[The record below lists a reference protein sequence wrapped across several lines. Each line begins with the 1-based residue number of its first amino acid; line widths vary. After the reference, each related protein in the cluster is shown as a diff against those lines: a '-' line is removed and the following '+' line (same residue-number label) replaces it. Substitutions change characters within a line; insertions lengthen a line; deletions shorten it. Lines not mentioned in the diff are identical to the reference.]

1 MTLLLHPAMPYAI
14 ELQALVPSQLAK
26 AERENRPVGVAIRV
40 LAQVPFVG
48 NRLLAH
54 YFNRTS
60 QRLAQHAVWFRGARS
75 RVADDKSESLIDE
88 DFDLSELLD
97 RFADR
102 LQILRAGLLS
112 LQTTMP
118 HGGSSPALDAMR
130 LVLRTSTDLFEEVLA
145 LKTDLLEHD
154 ADRAPREEG
163 WSASTPEEVQK
174 LLERL

>member
-1 MTLLLHPAMPYAI
+1 
-14 ELQALVPSQLAK
+14 
-26 AERENRPVGVAIRV
+26 
-40 LAQVPFVG
+40 
-48 NRLLAH
+48 
-54 YFNRTS
+54 
-60 QRLAQHAVWFRGARS
+60 VWFRGARS
-75 RVADDKSESLIDE
+75 RVTDDRSESLIDA

-112 LQTTMP
+112 LQATMP
-118 HGGSSPALDAMR
+118 HGNSSPALDAVR
-130 LVLRTSTDLFEEVLA
+130 LVLRTSADLFEEILA

-163 WSASTPEEVQK
+163 WTASTPEEVQK

>member
-1 MTLLLHPAMPYAI
+1 MTLLLNLAMPCAL

-26 AERENRPVGVAIRV
+26 VERENRPVGAAIRV
-40 LAQVPFVG
+40 LAQVPFIG
-48 NRLLAH
+48 NHLLAH

-60 QRLAQHAVWFRGARS
+60 KRLARHAVWFRGARS
-75 RVADDKSESLIDE
+75 RVTDDRSESLIDA

-112 LQTTMP
+112 LQATMP
-118 HGGSSPALDAMR
+118 HGNSSPALDAVR
-130 LVLRTSTDLFEEVLA
+130 LVLRTSADLFEEILA

-163 WSASTPEEVQK
+163 WTASTPEEVQK